1 MARRTTVIP
10 VDFHVRPFVPADL
23 TSALRALLDGARY
36 PTAERPDDADAY
48 LDAVIRL
55 RDRGH
60 ELLVVE
66 SEGDVVG
73 VCEVLFLDH
82 FHHAGGRCAE
92 VEAVFVRDEWR
103 GRGAGTAL
111 LAEVE
116 RRAREAGCYRL
127 QLTSNVARHDAHR
140 FYERLGFTASHVGF
154 KKNLESDF
162 A

>member
-1 MARRTTVIP
+1 MEFYA
-10 VDFHVRPFVPADL
+10 RPFAVADL
-23 TSALRALLDGARY
+23 PNALRALLDGAHT
-36 PTAERPDDADAY
+36 PEAERPDDPGAY
-48 LDAVIRL
+48 LDAVDRL
-55 RDRGH
+55 RARGH

-66 SEGDVVG
+66 VDGEVVG

-82 FHHAGGRCAE
+82 FHHGGGRCAE

-116 RRAREAGCYRL
+116 RRARAAGCYRL
-127 QLTSNVARHDAHR
+127 QLTSNVVRRDAHR
-140 FYERLGFTASHVGF
+140 FYERLGFAASHVGF
-154 KKNLESDF
+154 KKDLETDF